1 MAAASEQLDSPL
13 IDDLEKKVN
22 NFESQFKDKI
32 SQIEQKL
39 SPVQKGDQQIAEI
52 GEVDTSIGEVNTRL
66 KKQDTDLV
74 TKNQAVTY
82 FNNSF
87 VRKLFNVFTGEKT
100 KLTQDVK
107 TVTEDIKNT
116 NNQLIKDIN
125 QKGNLEKMVT
135 GNLDKNIAVCDQ
147 VKSEINVPKAKLSE
161 LSAEYDVVED
171 KTKGLR
177 DVSKHRENNLKIKRH
192 GAKG

>member
-1 MAAASEQLDSPL
+1 M
-13 IDDLEKKVN
+13 
-22 NFESQFKDKI
+22 
-32 SQIEQKL
+32 
-39 SPVQKGDQQIAEI
+39 
-52 GEVDTSIGEVNTRL
+52 
-66 KKQDTDLV
+66 
-74 TKNQAVTY
+74 
-82 FNNSF
+82 FNI
-87 VRKLFNVFTGEKT
+87 FTGEKT

-107 TVTEDIKNT
+107 IVTEDIKNT
-116 NNQLIKDIN
+116 NNQLIEDIN

-177 DVSKHRENNLKIKRH
+177 DVSKHRREQLEKISGKLNVMEQKVEDLERNVQGWKGKHEKFKEELLVRKQEINQLKENAQQRVEKLSNRGDKQDQMQNSNKTNRTSR
-192 GAKG
+192 G